1 MKRGMVTVLAG
12 VAGVALLPAA
22 ATAQNRTQFVSE
34 TSQRQ
39 LLLTPSIAHVRIRA
53 TLLHWGMSAADVTR
67 VMATPAQVDQV
78 DDDGAVRVLKYR
90 AEPIATTVTIID
102 GKLSA
107 VALDIAGVDDPDLP
121 NFSRPAWLG
130 MSRTAV
136 LQRLGMPIEDHLRD
150 SEGMT
155 VEQMVFARPREPDV
169 SIFLFDGRVAAKKV
183 GRSFPANILGFAL
196 PLASDDDQDNEIADG
211 SEKQLVAVG
220 MKESELRAQFGAPK
234 LQVRYTFRAHAAEH
248 AIYETS
254 PGKSF
259 GRFTLIDGVLI
270 DFADGGNTPL
280 NQVLDGR

>member
-1 MKRGMVTVLAG
+1 MKRGMLTVLAG

-34 TSQRQ
+34 TSQRE
-39 LLLTPSIAHVRIRA
+39 LPLTPPITHVRVRA
-53 TLLHWGMSAADVTR
+53 TLLHLGTSAADVTR
-67 VMATPAQVDQV
+67 VMATPAQVDDA
-78 DDDGAVRVLKYR
+78 DDDSSVRVLKYR
-90 AEPIATTVTIID
+90 AEPIATTVTIIG
-102 GKLSA
+102 GKLSG
-107 VALDIAGVDDPDLP
+107 VTLDVAGVDDPALP
-121 NFSRPAWLG
+121 SFARAAWLG

-136 LQRLGMPIEDHLRD
+136 LQRLGMPAENHVCECD
-150 SEGMT
+150 GMN
-155 VEQMVFARPREPDV
+155 VEQMIFERPRDPDV
-169 SIFLFDGRVAAKKV
+169 SVFLIDGRVTAKKV
-183 GRSFPANILGFAL
+183 GRLFPADILGFKL

-234 LQVRYTFRAHAAEH
+234 LQVRYTFRGHAAEH